1 MSFPGPRAYR
11 HDQHRLWNGQSLHC
25 QPGFGWNTPSLDR
38 VQHLGDQPEEPEVGS
53 AVFTE
58 RQRPDGAM
66 ALVVFDVFHLDG
78 RSVMRQPCRDRRKR
92 LEDLVEGRQLP
103 RIAGEH
109 KSCCSPRP
117 EPPSMAVVGCW
128 QLLQRDFARE
138 GLCRY
143 GGEPTPSLGS
153 LPERTDLLHGCY
165 MERRLERT
173 GAEAS
178 GPLSRAPQKPHSA
191 VRLMSPA
198 A

>member
-1 MSFPGPRAYR
+1 ME
-11 HDQHRLWNGQSLHC
+11 H
-25 QPGFGWNTPSLDR
+25 PSLDR

-66 ALVVFDVFHLDG
+66 ALVVFDVLHLDR
-78 RSVMRQPCRDRRKR
+78 RSVMREPWRDRRKR

-103 RIAGEH
+103 RTAGEH
-109 KSCCSPRP
+109 KGCSPRP
-117 EPPSMAVVGCW
+117 EPLSMTVVGCW
-128 QLLQRDFARE
+128 EFLQRDFARE

-165 MERRLERT
+165 MERSSENR
-173 GAEAS
+173 EAPEPVS
-178 GPLSRAPQKPHSA
+178 FRGLAMVAGVGFEPTTFGL
-191 VRLMSPA
+191 
-198 A
+198 